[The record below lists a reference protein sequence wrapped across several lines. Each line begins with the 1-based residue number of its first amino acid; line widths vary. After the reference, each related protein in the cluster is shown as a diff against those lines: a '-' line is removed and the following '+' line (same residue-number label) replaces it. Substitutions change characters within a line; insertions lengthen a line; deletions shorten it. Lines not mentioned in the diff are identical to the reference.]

1 MKRTIYQTVINRLKE
16 PRKFIQVLF
25 GPRQVGKTTLMTQV
39 LEEIETPYLF
49 VTADDIAGMD
59 DAWLHTVWNR
69 ARVEQSEKK
78 DQDFLLVIDEVQKIQ
93 NWSEIV
99 KKEWDADTQSHRP
112 IKVVLLGSSSL
123 LIQKG
128 LSESLAGR
136 FEQMYITHWSYAEM
150 KEAFDFSID
159 QYIMYG
165 GYPGAASLVGDEQR
179 WRSYVRQSLVET
191 TLSKDILMMTQVNK
205 PILLRRLFDIG
216 SSYSAQILSL
226 NKIQGELNEK
236 GNLTT
241 LGGYLDLLNAAGL
254 LCGLDKYAGSII
266 YQRASKP
273 KLQVHNNA
281 LMSIQSMKT
290 LAEAKADT
298 TYWGRL
304 VESAVGTH
312 LLNYS
317 KTEGYELYYWNENSK
332 EVDFVL
338 KCGEKIVSLE
348 VKSGVDSQN
357 EGIALFQGKF
367 HPSLSLVI
375 GTDGIPFE
383 KFFTMNPLELFKI

>member
-1 MKRTIYQTVINRLKE
+1 MKRIVYQTIISRLKE

-39 LEEIETPYLF
+39 LEEIETSYLF

-59 DAWLHTVWNR
+59 DVWLRTVWNR

-78 DQDFLLVIDEVQKIQ
+78 DQDFLLIIDEVQKIQ

-99 KKEWDADTQSHRP
+99 KKEWDADTQNRKP

-136 FEQMYITHWSYAEM
+136 FEQIYITHWSYAEM
-150 KEAFDFSID
+150 REAFGFSID

-205 PILLRRLFDIG
+205 PVLLRRLFDIG

-241 LGGYLDLLNAAGL
+241 LGGYLNLLNAAGL

-304 VESAVGTH
+304 VESAVGTY

-338 KCGEKIVSLE
+338 KYGEKIVALE

-357 EGIALFQGKF
+357 EGMALFQGKF

-375 GTDGIPFE
+375 GTDGIPFK
-383 KFFTMNPLELFKI
+383 KFFTMNPLEFFKI

>member
-1 MKRTIYQTVINRLKE
+1 MKRIVYQTIISRLKE

-59 DAWLHTVWNR
+59 DVWLRTVWNR

-78 DQDFLLVIDEVQKIQ
+78 DQDFLLIIDEVQKIQ

-99 KKEWDADTQSHRP
+99 KKEWDADTQNRKP

-136 FEQMYITHWSYAEM
+136 FEQIYITHWSYAEM
-150 KEAFDFSID
+150 REAFGFSID

-205 PILLRRLFDIG
+205 PVLLRRLFDIG

-241 LGGYLDLLNAAGL
+241 LGGYLNLLNAAGL

-290 LAEAKADT
+290 LA
-298 TYWGRL
+298 
-304 VESAVGTH
+304 H
-312 LLNYS
+312 
-317 KTEGYELYYWNENSK
+317 
-332 EVDFVL
+332 
-338 KCGEKIVSLE
+338 
-348 VKSGVDSQN
+348 GVR
-357 EGIALFQGKF
+357 A
-367 HPSLSLVI
+367 P
-375 GTDGIPFE
+375 
-383 KFFTMNPLELFKI
+383 